1 MSEFS
6 FADVIRHSQK
16 IEQESYAFYT
26 AAEGCISEPQLKE
39 LVKELAAAEVEHFN
53 LLRGLL
59 DERRLAAAELAAK
72 VSFEEP
78 TLDKLVPVRPLPDSG
93 TAREILSV
101 ALEREKNTR
110 NLYQRLLALTNLSAE
125 LSRTFEYLVA
135 QESGH
140 VRRIEGR
147 LSRGGK

>member
-26 AAEGCISEPQLKE
+26 AAEPRVSEPKLKE

-53 LLRGLL
+53 RLRGLL
-59 DERRLAAAELAAK
+59 DESRLKPEELAAK
-72 VSFEEP
+72 VSFEE
-78 TLDKLVPVRPLPDSG
+78 TSLDVLVPARPLPESG

-135 QESGH
+135 QETGH
-140 VRRIEGR
+140 VRRIEAR
-147 LSRGGK
+147 LKEK

>member
-26 AAEGCISEPQLKE
+26 AAELRVSEPRMKE

-53 LLRGLL
+53 RLRGLL
-59 DERRLAAAELAAK
+59 DESRLKPEELAAK
-72 VSFEEP
+72 VSFEESS
-78 TLDKLVPVRPLPDSG
+78 LDMLVPVRPLPESG

-135 QESGH
+135 QETGH
-140 VRRIEGR
+140 VRRIEAR
-147 LSRGGK
+147 LKEK

>member
-26 AAEGCISEPQLKE
+26 AAQPRISEPQLKE

-53 LLRGLL
+53 RLRGLL
-59 DERRLAAAELAAK
+59 DESRLAPAELAAK

-78 TLDKLVPVRPLPDSG
+78 SLDMLVPVRPLPDSG
-93 TAREILSV
+93 TAREILTV

-125 LSRTFEYLVA
+125 LSRVFEYLVA

-140 VRRIEGR
+140 VRRIETR
-147 LSRGGK
+147 LKGEQ

>member
-6 FADVIRHSQK
+6 FADVISHSQK

-26 AAEGCISEPQLKE
+26 AAEPRIDEPQLRE

-53 LLRGLL
+53 RLRGLL
-59 DERRLAAAELAAK
+59 DESRLKPEELAAT
-72 VSFEEP
+72 VAFEESS
-78 TLDKLVPVRPLPDSG
+78 LDMLVPVRPLPESG
-93 TAREILSV
+93 SAREILSV

-135 QESGH
+135 QETGH
-140 VRRIEGR
+140 VRRIEAR
-147 LSRGGK
+147 LKEK